1 MFLAMCYIRYSAHS
15 PILDAISSVLQ
26 NRADHLTHLL
36 VLWVLGAYNIHS
48 SLPEIVSMSL
58 ALNIVATHLLT
69 TEHPSQ
75 NFLTLDLTFIPL
87 N

>member
-1 MFLAMCYIRYSAHS
+1 MCYIRYSAHS

-48 SLPEIVSMSL
+48 SLPEIVSMRTRPRYRRYSPPYNRTPITEL
-58 ALNIVATHLLT
+58 LDARPDFHSSQLTH
-69 TEHPSQ
+69 Q
-75 NFLTLDLTFIPL
+75 
-87 N
+87 